1 MTQMVAQEASI
12 TCVQE
17 EDTKSELKERNGGGG
32 KRVVH
37 NWRDTEDKSGVSG
50 LASCTDARSE
60 VHHACVAPAG
70 LHLHML
76 LKCRRHPHPA
86 NRHPLRLSTRHLT
99 VHRCFLTTSNCT
111 FCIQRWL
118 LKFQLITGAHTHMAA
133 QWECKIFDPG
143 TLQLCPVT
151 FFDCLLVSL
160 EQTNIHTDR
169 KTSKYK
175 HANKNPESQISFISK
190 GEGGRQREK
199 KKRHTEHANL

>member
-1 MTQMVAQEASI
+1 
-12 TCVQE
+12 
-17 EDTKSELKERNGGGG
+17 
-32 KRVVH
+32 
-37 NWRDTEDKSGVSG
+37 
-50 LASCTDARSE
+50 
-60 VHHACVAPAG
+60 
-70 LHLHML
+70 
-76 LKCRRHPHPA
+76 
-86 NRHPLRLSTRHLT
+86 
-99 VHRCFLTTSNCT
+99 
-111 FCIQRWL
+111 
-118 LKFQLITGAHTHMAA
+118 MAA

-199 KKRHTEHANL
+199 KKKDIQNMQTFNKSSLENKFLSYQKHGNYPETS